1 MSKYIIRLDD
11 ACEKRNLERWN
22 RMEHL
27 LDSYDIKP
35 LVGVIPACKDK
46 AMDIYADDA
55 DFWNRVDCWRIKGWV
70 IAMHGYDHVYK
81 TSSGGINPVNA
92 RSEFA
97 GQSLEVQEEKIEKGV
112 SIFREHGIEPK
123 VFFAPSHTFDDNTLN
138 AIKSKSNIRIISDT
152 VANKAYCY
160 NEITFVPQQSGRVR
174 ALPFDTVT
182 FCYHPNIMSDEAFIE
197 LELFIKKHKDKFIS
211 FPLTETSRKKNFFD
225 KILHALYFARR

>member
-11 ACEKRNLERWN
+11 ACEKRDIARWD
-22 RMEHL
+22 RIEQL
-27 LDSYDIKP
+27 LDRYEIKP
-35 LVGVIPACKDK
+35 LVGVIPSCKDE
-46 AMDIYADDA
+46 AMDGFDA
-55 DFWNRVDCWRIKGWV
+55 DTDFWSRVHSWQDKGWV

-81 TSSGGINPVNA
+81 TSSGGINPVNS

-112 SIFREHGIEPK
+112 SIFKDHDIEPK
-123 VFFAPSHTFDDNTLN
+123 VFFAPSHTFDNKTID
-138 AIKSKSNIRIISDT
+138 AIKNKSKIKIISDT
-152 VANKAYCY
+152 VANKPYCY
-160 NEITFVPQQSGRVR
+160 NGITFVPQQSGRVR

-211 FPLTETSRKKNFFD
+211 FPLTETNRKKSFFD